1 MDDSDLP
8 TYRALS
14 AACPPEAVPVTELSS
29 AELQPEAAAAKI
41 PIAESSA
48 APVAETSTSE
58 LPQPATADVPPAAA
72 STPRRVALAYD
83 AAMLL
88 PRSPSADHPERP
100 ERVAVALERLTACGL
115 VARCAALP
123 RRVAAD
129 DELALVHGREYI
141 AQVAAAADAVAAA
154 PDDRARREPF
164 GPGAVY
170 YHEATD
176 RAARLAAGGALAAAD
191 AVLAG
196 EAAAAFALVR
206 PPGHHAE
213 PSEARGFCFFN
224 NVAVAAAA
232 ALRSGRAARVA
243 IVDWDVHHGNGT
255 QAIFDGDGRVLVVSL
270 HRVSKHFFPGSGLKE
285 EVGRGGGAGAT
296 LNVPWIQAGLG
307 DADYAAAFELV
318 VLPVL
323 REFGADLVLISA
335 GFDAA
340 RGDPQGRMALTPA
353 GYAHMTRE
361 LLALPGAA
369 VAAVLEG
376 GYDLDATAACAEAVL
391 RAMVDDADAKG
402 GGGADGGG
410 AAEAA
415 AAGGR
420 CVPCEGGGGVSGPLE
435 RQPSAGLGNYTE
447 STLREVIAVQK
458 THWACFR
465 SDSYAYALE
474 SYFGSG
480 AGGGRGRKRGR

>member
-1 MDDSDLP
+1 M
-8 TYRALS
+8 
-14 AACPPEAVPVTELSS
+14 EAG
-29 AELQPEAAAAKI
+29 AQ
-41 PIAESSA
+41 PIAAVATEEGAGSPRAASPA
-48 APVAETSTSE
+48 VDSTASEVPPAVATVEPVPAPVAETSTAE
-58 LPQPATADVPPAAA
+58 LPQPAATPSTAA
-72 STPRRVALAYD
+72 PRRVALAYD

-115 VARCAALP
+115 VARCASLP

-232 ALRSGRAARVA
+232 ALRGGRARRVA

-270 HRVSKHFFPGSGLKE
+270 HRVGKHFFPGSGLKE

-410 AAEAA
+410 EEAA

-447 STLREVIAVQK
+447 ATLREVIAVQK
-458 THWACFR
+458 AHWACFR
-465 SDSYAYALE
+465 SDAHMFAVE
-474 SYFGSG
+474 AYFGSG
-480 AGGGRGRKRGR
+480 AGGGKRKRNR

>member
-1 MDDSDLP
+1 M
-8 TYRALS
+8 AL
-14 AACPPEAVPVTELSS
+14 ERLDGVR
-29 AELQPEAAAAKI
+29 
-41 PIAESSA
+41 
-48 APVAETSTSE
+48 
-58 LPQPATADVPPAAA
+58 
-72 STPRRVALAYD
+72 PRRVARRCRGASTRPTTSSRSCT
-83 AAMLL
+83 AASTS
-88 PRSPSADHPERP
+88 RRWRRRP
-100 ERVAVALERLTACGL
+100 TRW
-115 VARCAALP
+115 
-123 RRVAAD
+123 RR
-129 DELALVHGREYI
+129 R
-141 AQVAAAADAVAAA
+141 
-154 PDDRARREPF
+154 PTTSARREPF

-232 ALRSGRAARVA
+232 ARAGGRARRVA

-270 HRVSKHFFPGSGLKE
+270 HRVGKHFFPGSGLKE

-402 GGGADGGG
+402 GGGAGGGG
-410 AAEAA
+410 AGRRRRRAGAACRARGRRRRRRAARAPAERRPRQLHRVDAARGDRDAEA
-415 AAGGR
+415 
-420 CVPCEGGGGVSGPLE
+420 
-435 RQPSAGLGNYTE
+435 
-447 STLREVIAVQK
+447 
-458 THWACFR
+458 HWACFR
-465 SDSYAYALE
+465 SDAHMFAVE
-474 SYFGSG
+474 AYFGSG
-480 AGGGRGRKRGR
+480 AGEGRGRKRGR

>member
-1 MDDSDLP
+1 MEVAGQPTTAVAAEEGAGSPRAASPAVESTASEVLP
-8 TYRALS
+8 
-14 AACPPEAVPVTELSS
+14 AVAEPV
-29 AELQPEAAAAKI
+29 P
-41 PIAESSA
+41 
-48 APVAETSTSE
+48 APVAETSTAG
-58 LPQPATADVPPAAA
+58 LPQPATTPSTAA
-72 STPRRVALAYD
+72 PRRVALAYD

-154 PDDRARREPF
+154 PDDRARREPH

-170 YHEATD
+170 YHEETD
-176 RAARLAAGGALAAAD
+176 RAARLAAGGALAAAGT
-191 AVLAG
+191 VLAG

-232 ALRSGRAARVA
+232 ALRGGRARRVA

-270 HRVSKHFFPGSGLKE
+270 HRVGKHFFPGSGLKE

-402 GGGADGGG
+402 GGGAAE

-415 AAGGR
+415 ASGR

-447 STLREVIAVQK
+447 STLREVISVQ
-458 THWACFR
+458 TPHWACFR
-465 SDSYAYALE
+465 SDAHMFAVE
-474 SYFGSG
+474 AYFGSG